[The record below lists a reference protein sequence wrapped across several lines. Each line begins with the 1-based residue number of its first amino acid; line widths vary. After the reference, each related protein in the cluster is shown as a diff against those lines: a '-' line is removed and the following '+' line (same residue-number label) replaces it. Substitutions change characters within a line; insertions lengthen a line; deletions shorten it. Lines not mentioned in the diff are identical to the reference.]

1 MARWPVLL
9 ALVLLQVLALVRVG
23 YLMLP
28 YFSAPPLALLQPYLP
43 ASAPCRLGAVAALM
57 ALPAPPPVDCA
68 ALGLQQRAQRAALID
83 TVMLNNEAEVLLL
96 RLLELD
102 AVVDAFVVVESSS
115 TFTGLPKALVLDE
128 HAACFSRWRGRIH
141 RVVAQPPNGST
152 AWESEA
158 WLRNQLAQG
167 AGEVI
172 ARARQ
177 GRGGGAAPWSSDKDI
192 LYAVS
197 DVDELPRPL
206 AFAAAA
212 QCTGYLTPIAFQLDR
227 FF

>member
-1 MARWPVLL
+1 
-9 ALVLLQVLALVRVG
+9 
-23 YLMLP
+23 MLP
-28 YFSAPPLALLQPYLP
+28 YLSAPMLQPYKF
-43 ASAPCRLGAVAALM
+43 SSSCRLGAVAALV
-57 ALPAPPPVDCA
+57 AVPAPAPVDCA
-68 ALGLQQRAQRAALID
+68 SLGLQQRAHRAALID

-102 AVVDAFVVVESSS
+102 AVVDAFVVVESST

-128 HAACFSRWRGRIH
+128 HAECFRRWRKRIH
-141 RVVAQPPNGST
+141 RVVVQPPNGST

-158 WLRNQLAQG
+158 WLRNKQTQG
-167 AGEVI
+167 AAEVI
-172 ARARQ
+172 AAARVGSGNSQ
-177 GRGGGAAPWSSDKDI
+177 AHSSWASDEEI

-212 QCTGYLTPIAFQLDR
+212 QCTGYKTPIAFQLDR